1 MLYVPWGDIRITVYR
16 CYVSIKGF
24 RRAQQK
30 QGQFC
35 LVVSEITLDLIL
47 TNEVCICSPDGGR
60 KENGVGDAEDIPECK
75 NVLT

>member
-1 MLYVPWGDIRITVYR
+1 M
-16 CYVSIKGF
+16 GF

-47 TNEVCICSPDGGR
+47 TNEVCICSPYGGR
-60 KENGVGDAEDIPECK
+60 KEKWGWRC
-75 NVLT
+75 